1 MLCMLQA
8 AFSLEGDPWR
18 AVCVFSL
25 RCGCDAVGLVS
36 SWAHVDVCVCAC
48 AKDAWLLWFVYTA
61 AVRPVVEG
69 SGSSGGDSTVVQCM
83 HITVGHDRA
92 KFTRLHA
99 TAALCATEASR
110 VS

>member
-1 MLCMLQA
+1 LCMLQA

-36 SWAHVDVCVCAC
+36 SWAHVDVCICAC

-69 SGSSGGDSTVVQCM
+69 SGSSGGDSTVVYTM
-83 HITVGHDRA
+83 HAYNSLVA
-92 KFTRLHA
+92 M
-99 TAALCATEASR
+99 SR
-110 VS
+110 SPLTPQTISHL